1 MKVKRV
7 TLHLIEQ
14 SLLSPFVTG
23 IGKVDRRESI
33 LVEVEDTNGVVG
45 WGEVVAFSSPWYTE
59 ETIKTCWHMLEDY
72 LVPKL
77 LEVEYEHPEQ
87 LQNSFQYIKRNNM
100 AKASLDMAIWDLYS
114 KKKGISLSNAIGGS
128 KAIIDSGVVVSI
140 DSIDRVLH
148 KIEEHVKSGYKR
160 IKIKIKPEEDY
171 NLLKQIRHEYPALP
185 LMADAN
191 SAYTLKDVAKL
202 QALDE
207 FDLMMIEQPLAED
220 DIVDHAKLQKEL
232 STPIC
237 LDESITSAEDARKAI
252 ELGSCKVINIKI
264 GRVGGITEAIRIH
277 DICNSYGIPVWCGG
291 MLETGISRA
300 HNIALA
306 SLPNFTIP
314 GDISASSR
322 YWDKDVIIPEVK
334 VENGRIAVPDGPG
347 IGYQVDH
354 EWIHQVTKHKKIIEI
369 RIKD

>member
-1 MKVKRV
+1 MIKINKI

-14 SLLSPFVTG
+14 ELLSPFITSS
-23 IGKVDRRESI
+23 GKVGRRESI
-33 LVEVEDTNGVVG
+33 LVEVEDIDGVVG

-72 LVPKL
+72 LVPKIL
-77 LEVEYEHPEQ
+77 KEEYEHPNQ
-87 LQNSFQYIKRNNM
+87 LQKSFQFVKRNHM

-114 KKKGISLSNAIGGS
+114 KKQGISLSKAFGGTREF
-128 KAIIDSGVVVSI
+128 IDSGVVVSI
-140 DSIDRVLH
+140 DSIDRVLR
-148 KIEEHVKSGYKR
+148 KMEEHVKSGYKR
-160 IKIKIKPEEDY
+160 IKIKIKPGQDY
-171 NLLKQIRHEYPALP
+171 ELLKQIRCHFPTLP
-185 LMADAN
+185 LMVDAN
-191 SAYTLKDVAKL
+191 SSYTLKDISKL

-220 DIVDHAKLQKEL
+220 DMLDHAKLQREL

-252 ELGSCKVINIKI
+252 EMGSCKVINIKI
-264 GRVGGITEAIRIH
+264 GRVGGITEALRIH
-277 DICNSYGIPVWCGG
+277 DICKSHDLPVWCGG

-306 SLPNFTIP
+306 SLPNFSIP

-322 YWDKDVIIPEVK
+322 YWTKDVIIPEVMI
-334 VENGRIAVPDGPG
+334 ENGCIAVPDEPG
-347 IGYQVDH
+347 IGYQVNRD
-354 EWIHQVTKHKKIIEI
+354 WIEQITKQKKMIQ
-369 RIKD
+369 